1 MRRTHATT
9 SIHVRKERPE
19 ESLTLSSLT
28 VKTEKTER
36 KQFRL
41 GVSALNHR
49 ASERLIPVQ
58 NFDVSP
64 STELSTSVEI
74 GTKTFS
80 FIVPSVLV
88 ALAGYRILHS
98 TNVNTLRRQ
107 KKIGT
112 TECIYV
118 DNHRRSTKNLLT
130 AIKTLNIERTL
141 RACFFC
147 VFEPR
152 GKKEKSIF
160 RSGVS
165 ALNHRASERLIPVN
179 PHTHTHTSF
188 IRASCLFTP
197 KDLVWL
203 FFCFATLSCFVLN

>member
-28 VKTEKTER
+28 VRTEKTER

-74 GTKTFS
+74 GTKTFFLYCS
-80 FIVPSVLV
+80 FGTRGPGGLS
-88 ALAGYRILHS
+88 HS
-98 TNVNTLRRQ
+98 SL
-107 KKIGT
+107 
-112 TECIYV
+112 Y
-118 DNHRRSTKNLLT
+118 
-130 AIKTLNIERTL
+130 
-141 RACFFC
+141 
-147 VFEPR
+147 
-152 GKKEKSIF
+152 
-160 RSGVS
+160 
-165 ALNHRASERLIPVN
+165 
-179 PHTHTHTSF
+179 
-188 IRASCLFTP
+188 
-197 KDLVWL
+197 
-203 FFCFATLSCFVLN
+203 

>member
-130 AIKTLNIERTL
+130 AIETLNIERTL
-141 RACFFC
+141 C
-147 VFEPR
+147 VF
-152 GKKEKSIF
+152 F
-160 RSGVS
+160 LCV
-165 ALNHRASERLIPVN
+165 
-179 PHTHTHTSF
+179 
-188 IRASCLFTP
+188 
-197 KDLVWL
+197 
-203 FFCFATLSCFVLN
+203 